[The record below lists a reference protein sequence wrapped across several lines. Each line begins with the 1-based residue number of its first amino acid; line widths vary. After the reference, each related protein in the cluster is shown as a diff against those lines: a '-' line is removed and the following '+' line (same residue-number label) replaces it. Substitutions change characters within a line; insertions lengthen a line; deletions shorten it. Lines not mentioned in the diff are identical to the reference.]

1 MSVFRLKLLASDS
14 AHAAAGAIRWNYDR
28 AELIADGIVHG
39 VGVFSALIAVTVL
52 IVLAAVFASSYA
64 VVTVSVY
71 AAGLLAMLGFSAA
84 YNLWPISQ
92 RKWLLRRFD
101 HSAIY
106 VLIAATYTPIF
117 AQLQDHVFAMS
128 LLAGVWG
135 VAAMGIAVK
144 LIFPGRFDRLAVGLY
159 LAMGWSGIIAYDAG
173 LSSLPKLA
181 LWFILAGGLLYS
193 FGVVFHAWQ
202 RLRFQNA
209 IWHCFVLLGAACHYT
224 SVLDVVLP

>member
-1 MSVFRLKLLASDS
+1 MTVFKLKQLASHS
-14 AHAAAGAIRWNYDR
+14 AHAAADAIRWNYDR

-39 VGVFSALIAVTVL
+39 VGVFSAIIAVTVL
-52 IVLAAVFASSYA
+52 IVLAAVFASAYEI
-64 VVTVSVY
+64 VTVSVY

-84 YNLWPISQ
+84 YNLWPVSR

-117 AQLQDHVFAMS
+117 AQLQDRVFAMS

-135 VAAMGIAVK
+135 VATIGILIK
-144 LIFPGRFDRLAVGLY
+144 LVLPGRFDRLSVGLY

-181 LWFILAGGLLYS
+181 LWFIFAGGLLYS
-193 FGVVFHAWQ
+193 FGVIFHAWQ
-202 RLRFQNA
+202 RLRFQNV

-224 SVLDVVLP
+224 AVLNVVLA

>member
-1 MSVFRLKLLASDS
+1 MTVFRLKQLASSS

-39 VGVFSALIAVTVL
+39 IGVFGGLIAATVL
-52 IVLAAVFASSYA
+52 IVLAGVFASAYQI
-64 VVTVSVY
+64 VTVSVY
-71 AAGLLAMLGFSAA
+71 AAGLLAMFGFSAA
-84 YNLWPISQ
+84 YNLWPVSR

-117 AQLQDHVFAMS
+117 AELDDRVFAIS

-135 VAAMGIAVK
+135 VALAGVVLK
-144 LIFPGRFDRLAVGLY
+144 LFFPGRFDRVSVGIY
-159 LAMGWSGIIAYDAG
+159 LALGWSGVIAYDAG
-173 LSSLPKLA
+173 LSSLPRLSI
-181 LWFILAGGLLYS
+181 WFILAGGLLYS
-193 FGVVFHAWQ
+193 FGIIFHAWQ
-202 RLRFQNA
+202 RLRFQNV

-224 SVLDVVLP
+224 AVLDLVLT